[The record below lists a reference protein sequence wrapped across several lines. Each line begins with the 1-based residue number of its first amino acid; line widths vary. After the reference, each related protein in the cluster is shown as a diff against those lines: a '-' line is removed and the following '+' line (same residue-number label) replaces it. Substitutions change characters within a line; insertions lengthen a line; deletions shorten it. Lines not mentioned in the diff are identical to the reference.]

1 MLDLW
6 KLRNDA
12 ANPNEN
18 ISAEQLGRIFY
29 MLNQK
34 RGYKSARSEANADK
48 KDTDYVQAVKGRY
61 AQLKNE
67 NKIINIFCWKKLVDF
82 NM

>member
-6 KLRNDA
+6 KLRSDS

-18 ISAEQLGRIFY
+18 ISAEQLGRILY

-34 RGYKSARSEANADK
+34 RGYKSARGEANADK
-48 KDTDYVQAVKGRY
+48 KIQT
-61 AQLKNE
+61 
-67 NKIINIFCWKKLVDF
+67 IFRR
-82 NM
+82 